1 MKART
6 YRWTGRRADRWTCLM
21 SAVIFLATL
30 TTSALAAESAPSDK
44 KLARRGAQIWSQY
57 CGRCHNARPG
67 GEFNRLEWDTL
78 MLHMRV
84 RANLP
89 AGDSE
94 ALRVYLRRS
103 H

>member
-1 MKART
+1 V
-6 YRWTGRRADRWTCLM
+6 LL
-21 SAVIFLATL
+21 IILAF
-30 TTSALAAESAPSDK
+30 SALAVESESTETQ
-44 KLARRGAQIWSQY
+44 LFLRGAKLWGVY
-57 CGRCHNARPG
+57 CGLCHKARAG

-89 AGDSE
+89 AADAE
-94 ALRVYLRRS
+94 AIRVYLRSS

>member
-1 MKART
+1 MRKGKHVWARVSV
-6 YRWTGRRADRWTCLM
+6 C
-21 SAVIFLATL
+21 
-30 TTSALAAESAPSDK
+30 ALAFTLVVRAVAAEDEPTEK
-44 KLARRGAQIWSQY
+44 ELFRRGAKMWFSY
-57 CGRCHNARPG
+57 CGQCHNARPG

-89 AGDSE
+89 ARDAE
-94 ALRVYLRRS
+94 AIRVYLRA

>member
-1 MKART
+1 MGKGKRMWPGVGA
-6 YRWTGRRADRWTCLM
+6 YVIALVLAG
-21 SAVIFLATL
+21 SAA
-30 TTSALAAESAPSDK
+30 AAESGPTEK
-44 KLARRGAQIWSQY
+44 ELFRRGAKLWPQY
-57 CGRCHNARPG
+57 CGQCHNARPG

-89 AGDSE
+89 AKNAE
-94 ALRVYLRRS
+94 AMRTYLRA

>member
-1 MKART
+1 MGKGQRLGSVVGAFV
-6 YRWTGRRADRWTCLM
+6 LLLVLVL
-21 SAVIFLATL
+21 SAAAVESEPTDTQLFL
-30 TTSALAAESAPSDK
+30 
-44 KLARRGAQIWSQY
+44 RGAKLWGAY
-57 CGRCHNARPG
+57 CGLCHNARAG

-89 AGDSE
+89 AEDAE
-94 ALRVYLRRS
+94 AIRVYLRSS